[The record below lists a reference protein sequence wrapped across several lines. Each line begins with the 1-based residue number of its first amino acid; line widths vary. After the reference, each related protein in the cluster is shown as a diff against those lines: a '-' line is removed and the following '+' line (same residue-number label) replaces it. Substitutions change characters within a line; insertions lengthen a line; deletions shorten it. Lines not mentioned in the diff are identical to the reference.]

1 MGVLE
6 FFDIL
11 HSSKLSW
18 KVNDRPA
25 YSDLAYILLG
35 FALENITGKGFDEII
50 QDSIAGPLGLSATGI
65 ETPDLSKA
73 VIPPGIAGV
82 FMGFDIANFNSSV
95 FTTWATLVNLT

>member
-1 MGVLE
+1 MDLLTRAAE

-11 HSSKLSW
+11 HKQKLSW

-35 FALENITGKGFDEII
+35 FALENITGKSFDEMIR
-50 QDSIAGPLGLSATGI
+50 DSITSRLGLSATGI

-95 FTTWATLVNLT
+95 LTS